1 MKTILLSIL
10 VSISLLGFPF
20 TMEAGPLTSPSP
32 TAILHQ
38 EISDLLKNA
47 DLSFLDSES
56 ETVSVDFVINARNEI
71 VVLHTTGDN
80 THACDYIKKV
90 LNFRKV
96 KFKQAKQ
103 LTPYAVNIRLIK

>member
-1 MKTILLSIL
+1 MKTILLQALLSITL
-10 VSISLLGFPF
+10 LSFPSI
-20 TMEAGPLTSPSP
+20 MEARPKTSP

-47 DLSFLDSES
+47 DLSFLDSET
-56 ETVSVDFVINARNEI
+56 ETVTVDFVINARNEI

-80 THACDYIKKV
+80 TFACDFVKKE

-103 LTPYAVNIRLIK
+103 LTPYTVNIQLIK